1 MTDSSFTEIGGKAGY
16 MSTDAGRWVDV
27 LMAACGSSLL
37 IASIFSVKE
46 AKTSAEK
53 EDGEGSDGM
62 QKNRRFRQ
70 PEGGWGNECVRKCN
84 RIASLRL
91 VALIF

>member
-1 MTDSSFTEIGGKAGY
+1 MTDSSFTEMGGKTGY

-53 EDGEGSDGM
+53 EVMERRGIGGVIG
-62 QKNRRFRQ
+62 QKENR
-70 PEGGWGNECVRKCN
+70 EMN
-84 RIASLRL
+84 A
-91 VALIF
+91 